1 MTAAAWGALGAA
13 WSLVVAGAA
22 TTDTGPA
29 ALTGYGA
36 AHAAEQLAL
45 EQRFDAAIAAD
56 DQRDWVRRMAAAP
69 NQVGSPHDRANADF
83 VLQQLRAWG
92 WDARIE
98 TFEVLYPTPRELELE
113 LLAPRHVRAALR
125 EPPIPGDRTSAAT
138 RGALPPYNAYGGD
151 GDVQAEL
158 VYVNYG
164 MPDDYEELARHG
176 IPVEGR
182 IVIARYGGGWRGLK
196 PKLAQEHG
204 AVGCLIYSDP
214 RDDGYA
220 VDDAYPKGGS
230 RPATGVQRGSVVD
243 MPIYAGDPET
253 PGTASTPGAPRLA
266 RSEVKT
272 ILRIPVLPI
281 SYGDAEPL
289 LAALGGDVVPPAW
302 RGALGLTYHFGPGPA
317 RVHLKVKSDWGHK
330 TIYDVIGTIRGSEHP
345 DSWVIRGN
353 HRDGWVFGAWDP
365 LAGHA
370 AMLSEARAIGE
381 LLRSG
386 WRPRRTLVY
395 ASWDAEEPG
404 LLGSTEWAEAHAAE
418 LAAKAVAY
426 VNSDSNERGFLDAGG
441 SHALQH
447 MVNEV
452 AAAVADPETSVSVRE
467 RLRARQRADG
477 YAKSASEEV
486 RRLTQVAASGGDL
499 EIEPLGSGS
508 DYTPF
513 LQHLGVSVLNFGF
526 GGEGEQ
532 RGVYHSVYDSYDHYE
547 RFGDPGYA
555 YGVALARMAGHTV
568 LRLADADVPPFR
580 YTDLADTI
588 ARYVDELRRL
598 ADGMRARSAERNALI
613 AADAFRLAAD
623 PRHTYVAP
631 PPEDTV
637 PYFDFAALANAQVR
651 LKESA
656 RRADAALARL
666 AAAGGAA
673 DPAARA
679 ALERATVTLEQTLLA
694 GAGLPGRPWY
704 RHTIYAPGLLTGYG
718 VKTLPGVREAIEQR
732 RWAEAAEYIG
742 ITAAALERCSAQLE
756 RIAAIQ

>member
-1 MTAAAWGALGAA
+1 
-13 WSLVVAGAA
+13 
-22 TTDTGPA
+22 
-29 ALTGYGA
+29 
-36 AHAAEQLAL
+36 
-45 EQRFDAAIAAD
+45 
-56 DQRDWVRRMAAAP
+56 
-69 NQVGSPHDRANADF
+69 
-83 VLQQLRAWG
+83 
-92 WDARIE
+92 
-98 TFEVLYPTPRELELE
+98 
-113 LLAPRHVRAALR
+113 
-125 EPPIPGDRTSAAT
+125 
-138 RGALPPYNAYGGD
+138 
-151 GDVQAEL
+151 
-158 VYVNYG
+158 VNHG

-176 IPVEGR
+176 IQVAGR

-220 VDDAYPKGGS
+220 VDDPYPRGGS

-266 RSEVKT
+266 RREVRT

-317 RVHLKVKSDWGHK
+317 RVHLKVKSDWGHR
-330 TIYDVIGTIRGSEHP
+330 TIYDVIGTIRGGEYP

-418 LAAKAVAY
+418 LATRAVAY
-426 VNSDSNERGFLDAGG
+426 VNSDTNERGFLNAGG

-452 AAAVADPETSVSVRE
+452 AAAVMDPETSVSVRE
-467 RLRARQRADG
+467 RLRARQRATG
-477 YAKSASEEV
+477 HAESANEEE
-486 RRLTQVAASGGDL
+486 RRLAQVATGGGDL
-499 EIEPLGSGS
+499 EIAPLGSGS

-513 LQHLGVSVLNFGF
+513 LQHLGISALDLGF
-526 GGEGEQ
+526 AGEGEQ
-532 RGVYHSVYDSYDHYE
+532 AGVYHSAYDTYDHYE

-555 YGVALARMAGHTV
+555 YGVALARMAGRTV
-568 LRLADADVPPFR
+568 LRLADADVLPFH
-580 YTDLADTI
+580 YTDLGDAV
-588 ARYVDELRRL
+588 ARYLDGLRRL
-598 ADGMRARSAERNALI
+598 ADGMRARSVERNALI
-613 AADAFRLAAD
+613 AADSFRLAAD

-631 PPEDTV
+631 APQDAV
-637 PYFDFAALANAQVR
+637 PYFDFAALANALTSLQQN
-651 LKESA
+651 A
-656 RRADAALARL
+656 RRADATLARL

-679 ALERATVTLEQTLLA
+679 ALERAMVTLEQTLLA

-732 RWAEAAEYIG
+732 HWAEAAEYIG